1 MEFLIRKIER
11 KDNARIEEIIRNCLI
26 EYGGNHEGTAW
37 ADPDLARFSEVYAA
51 DGSAYWVA
59 EDESGVVVGGVGIGP
74 MRDVPGMCELQKMY
88 CVPEARGKG
97 AARELLTTA
106 LAFARTEYTSCYLE
120 TLDNMTAAQR
130 FYEKNGFARTEMQYG
145 ETGHFACRAKYL
157 LEFEK

>member
-88 CVPEARGKG
+88 CVPEVRGKG
-97 AARELLTTA
+97 VARELLTTA
-106 LAFARTEYTSCYLE
+106 LAFARAEYTSCYLE

-130 FYEKNGFARTEMQYG
+130 FYEKNGFVRTEMQYG
-145 ETGHFACRAKYL
+145 ETGHFACQAKYL